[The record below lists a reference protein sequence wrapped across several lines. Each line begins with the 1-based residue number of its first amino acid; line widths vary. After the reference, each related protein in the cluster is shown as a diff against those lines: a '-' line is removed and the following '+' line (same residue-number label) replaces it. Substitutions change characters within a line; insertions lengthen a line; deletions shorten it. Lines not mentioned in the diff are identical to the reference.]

1 MELHAVAGAGVGAGA
16 VDGDGD
22 GDECA
27 HSHIGRSLEFE
38 HVAKIQYIY
47 KYTQKRASRKM
58 KHNNYTNALAIAL
71 NWLRNRPQS
80 KSVS

>member
-1 MELHAVAGAGVGAGA
+1 MELHAVAGAGVGAGAGA

-47 KYTQKRASRKM
+47 KYHKNEHLEKWNTTTTQM
-58 KHNNYTNALAIAL
+58 L
-71 NWLRNRPQS
+71 WQ
-80 KSVS
+80 

>member
-1 MELHAVAGAGVGAGA
+1 MKLSAVVGVGAGASAGA

-27 HSHIGRSLEFE
+27 HNHIGRSLEFE

-47 KYTQKRASRKM
+47 KYKKKTS
-58 KHNNYTNALAIAL
+58 
-71 NWLRNRPQS
+71 S
-80 KSVS
+80 